1 MSLSLDVFALHK
13 ALNVEARE
21 PVRLP
26 DISLTSKAV
35 GLGLRTRIQEN
46 SCSTSSLP
54 ERRYSRIRDLSFLK
68 I

>member
-21 PVRLP
+21 PVRLAE
-26 DISLTSKAV
+26 ISLTSKAV

-46 SCSTSSLP
+46 SCSTSSFP
-54 ERRYSRIRDLSFLK
+54 ERR
-68 I
+68 